1 MYGIPGPWLFFI
13 LIVVAVVGMVGFA
26 LIDTRRLDAR
36 IRRDR
41 ERAAAEPR
49 PEK

>member
-13 LIVVAVVGMVGFA
+13 MIVVAVVGMVGFA

-41 ERAAAEPR
+41 ERIAAEPR

>member
-1 MYGIPGPWLFFI
+1 MYGIPGPWLFFL

-41 ERAAAEPR
+41 ERTAAELR